1 MPISYES
8 YKEDRP
14 DVFDCSHLL
23 VADDLSNL
31 KEILEEYG
39 VAIVPSIVRGDECD
53 EALGYIH
60 EYFKSL
66 TSTTLNPY
74 NPKDRNTYRSLQ
86 NVHRMHSMLFQGYG
100 VGQCQG
106 SWKIR
111 QHPKIVEVFRK
122 IWGKEDLLASM
133 DGVSYQP
140 PPELIPLKKRAG
152 QKKAMKKV
160 KMEVE
165 NDEVEGEEEE
175 KEEEEEVGN
184 KDEMKEENHENEID
198 VTNINTQYGYFRH
211 TWYHTDQNYYRNEF
225 ECIQGQVNLFDVDE
239 GDATLMVLEKSH
251 QYHQQFREHFDTGNK
266 NNKKKLFPNE
276 GDWFVLETRG
286 QEKGTSRNGFVS
298 FYTKQKQCIPRRI
311 TCPRGSL
318 ILWDSRTI
326 HCGSEP
332 LRARPNQHWRCVIY
346 VCMTPRELCDEENM
360 KLRKKAFLEQ
370 CTTSHWPHRVKIF
383 PTLAVGRFVTHDPR
397 INLHLEYPILSEL
410 GKELLI
416 GKEAANDQNN
426 DFFSSLPNAIDIE
439 RPRILSNG
447 RPEKP
452 KKEMK
457 VDIASAETAGNE
469 NENVKGGEIKKKRKE
484 RENEIIDIDVDE
496 GKEVEDEMTIIE
508 DEMKVEKVETLKK
521 SKRSKKSLF

>member
-1 MPISYES
+1 MPLTYES
-8 YKEDRP
+8 YKSAQP
-14 DVFDCSHLL
+14 DVFDCNHLL
-23 VADDLSNL
+23 VSEDLSNL
-31 KEILEEYG
+31 FDILDEYG
-39 VAIVPSIVRGDECD
+39 VAIVPSIISDEECE
-53 EALGYIH
+53 EALKYIH
-60 EYFKSL
+60 DYFKSL

-74 NPKDRNTYRSLQ
+74 DPEDRNTYRSLQ
-86 NVHRMHSMLFQGYG
+86 NVHRLHSMLFQGYG

-106 SWKIR
+106 SWNIR
-111 QHPKIVEVFRK
+111 QHPKVVEVFQK
-122 IWGKEDLLASM
+122 IWGKEDLLVSM
-133 DGVSYQP
+133 DGMSYQP
-140 PPELIPLKKRAG
+140 PPELIPVKRRSNA
-152 QKKAMKKV
+152 KASAT
-160 KMEVE
+160 EE
-165 NDEVEGEEEE
+165 NEEEE
-175 KEEEEEVGN
+175 AEDEEASEEEEVGEEEGHG
-184 KDEMKEENHENEID
+184 KMKKQTETTIEK
-198 VTNINTQYGYFRH
+198 INTQFGYFRN
-211 TWYHTDQNYYRNEF
+211 TWFHTDQNYYRNNL

-508 DEMKVEKVETLKK
+508 DEMKVEKVETVKK